1 MSNQV
6 LTKKDLRN
14 VAKRYIRVAIS
25 TYGYE
30 LQLAPSVVYALSPA
44 LRKIYPNDEDY
55 KKALNNHFKYF
66 NCMPWLSKILLG
78 ASLAIEDT
86 QGLDG
91 LDAVQ
96 DLKVGLMGPLSGIG
110 DTIGW
115 VMLPTIFGSIA
126 AYMAIEGSIVGLL
139 IWLAINAVFWVIRL
153 KLVEIGYYQGV
164 KVITQFGEKINIFTE
179 ASSILGLTVVGCLI
193 PSVVKL
199 TCGYTFQSGDVVLS
213 VQDQLNGVMPAMLP
227 VVAVGIMYYLLKVKK
242 VKMNYIIIGTLV
254 ISILGAALGI
264 FTV

>member
-6 LTKKDLRN
+6 LEKKDLRN
-14 VAKRYIRVAIS
+14 AAYRYISCAIA

-30 LQLAPSVVYALSPA
+30 MQLAPSVVYALAPA

-55 KKALNNHFKYF
+55 IKSLDNHFKYY

-91 LDAVQ
+91 LGAVQ

-115 VMLPTIFGSIA
+115 VMIPTIFGSIA
-126 AYMAIEGSIVGLL
+126 AYMAVEGSMVGLA
-139 IWLAINAVFWVIRL
+139 IWLIINAIFWFIRVH
-153 KLVEIGYYQGV
+153 LVEVGYYQGV
-164 KVITQFGEKINIFTE
+164 RIITQFGDKINAFTE
-179 ASSILGLTVVGCLI
+179 AASILGLTVVGCLI

-199 TCGYTFQSGDVVLS
+199 VCGLTFQSGSVVLS
-213 VQDQLNGVMPAMLP
+213 VQDQIDSVMPAMLP
-227 VVAVGIMYYLLKVKK
+227 VAAVGIMYYLLKVKK
-242 VKMNYIIIGTLV
+242 VKMNYIILGVLV
-254 ISILGAALGI
+254 LSIIGAAFGI
-264 FTV
+264 FAV

>member
-1 MSNQV
+1 MSEQV
-6 LTKKDLRN
+6 LDKKDLRK
-14 VAKRYIRVAIS
+14 VGHRWIQTCIA

-30 LQLAPSVVYALSPA
+30 LQLAPSVVYALAPA

-66 NCMPWLSKILLG
+66 NCMPWLAKILLG

-91 LDAVQ
+91 MNAVQ
-96 DLKVGLMGPLSGIG
+96 NLKVGLMGPLSGIG

-126 AYMAIEGSIVGLL
+126 AYMALEGNMVGLG
-139 IWLAINAVFWVIRL
+139 IWLAINAIFWVIRL
-153 KLVEIGYYQGV
+153 KLVEIGYFQGV
-164 KVITQFGEKINIFTE
+164 RFITQFGEKINVFTE
-179 ASSILGLTVVGCLI
+179 AASILGLTVVGCLI

-199 TCGYTFQSGDVVLS
+199 VCGLNFASGDVILS
-213 VQDQLNGVMPAMLP
+213 VQDQIDGVMPALLP
-227 VVAVGIMYYLLKVKK
+227 VAAVGIMYYLVKVKK
-242 VKMNYIIIGTLV
+242 VKMNHIILGTLV
-254 ISILGAALGI
+254 VSMIGAALGI

>member
-6 LTKKDLRN
+6 LDKKDLRN
-14 VAKRYIRVAIS
+14 VAHRWIRTGIA

-30 LQLAPSVVYALSPA
+30 LQLAPSVVYALAPA
-44 LRKIYPNDEDY
+44 LRKIYTKDEDY
-55 KKALNNHFKYF
+55 IKSLNNHFKYY

-78 ASLAIEDT
+78 ATLAIEDT
-86 QGLDG
+86 QGLEG

-126 AYMAIEGSIVGLL
+126 AYMAIEGSMVGLA
-139 IWLAINAVFWVIRL
+139 IWLAINAIFWIIRL
-153 KLVEIGYYQGV
+153 RLVEVGYFQGV
-164 KVITQFGEKINIFTE
+164 KIITQFGEKISIFTE
-179 ASSILGLTVVGCLI
+179 AASILGLTVVGCLV

-199 TCGYTFQSGDVVLS
+199 TSGFTFQSGDVVLS
-213 VQDQLNGVMPAMLP
+213 LQDQFNGVMPAMLP
-227 VVAVGIMYYLLKVKK
+227 VIAVGIMYYLLKVKK
-242 VKMNYIIIGTLV
+242 VKMNYIILGTLV
-254 ISILGAALGI
+254 VSIVGAALGI